1 MQTFDD
7 LEILSLLW
15 LCLVMLIGTFGA
27 IFVALIRIVSP
38 SSRRPMANF
47 KKGNRN
53 VR

>member
-7 LEILSLLW
+7 LETLSLIW
-15 LCLVMLIGTFGA
+15 LCLAMLIGTFGA

-38 SSRRPMANF
+38 PSRRPMAAF
-47 KKGNRN
+47 KKGNLN

>member
-7 LEILSLLW
+7 YDILALMW
-15 LCLVMLIGTFGA
+15 LGLVFLVG
-27 IFVALIRIVSP
+27 FVATMVS
-38 SSRRPMANF
+38 SAIERLRQRRKPMATF

>member
-7 LEILSLLW
+7 LETLALIW
-15 LCLVMLIGTFGA
+15 LCLAMLIATFGA

-38 SSRRPMANF
+38 PTRRPMATF

>member
-7 LEILSLLW
+7 LEVLALIW
-15 LCLVMLIGTFGA
+15 LCLVFLIGTFGA
-27 IFVALIRIVSP
+27 FFVALIRIVSP
-38 SSRRPMANF
+38 PTRRPMATF

>member
-7 LEILSLLW
+7 LEILSLIW

-27 IFVALIRIVSP
+27 ILAAFIRIVSP
-38 SSRRPMANF
+38 PSRRPMATF

>member
-7 LEILSLLW
+7 LEILSLIW
-15 LCLVMLIGTFGA
+15 LCLVLLIGTFGA
-27 IFVALIRIVSP
+27 IFVAFVRIWLP
-38 SSRRPMANF
+38 PTRRPMATF

>member
-7 LEILSLLW
+7 LEILSLIW
-15 LCLVMLIGTFGA
+15 LCLVMLIGIFGA
-27 IFVALIRIVSP
+27 FFVAFIRIVSP
-38 SSRRPMANF
+38 PTRRPMATF

>member
-15 LCLVMLIGTFGA
+15 VCLVMLIGTFGA

-38 SSRRPMANF
+38 PSRRPMATF

>member
-7 LEILSLLW
+7 LEVLALIW
-15 LCLVMLIGTFGA
+15 LCLAMLIGIFGA
-27 IFVALIRIVSP
+27 FFVALIRIVSP
-38 SSRRPMANF
+38 PTRRPMATF